1 MYMPHAHAYTY
12 AYGIRIHAYAYA
24 RTHTHAILV
33 CQPPDAWGDNPAGEK
48 EKTRFYQF
56 RLPEATD
63 GCYADLTADTAT
75 DVPYGPWWDPNPN
88 PNPNPRA
95 LTLTD
100 VPYGPWWD
108 PNPKPN
114 PSPSP
119 NLNGRA
125 LWSMVGS

>member
-33 CQPPDAWGDNPAGEK
+33 CQPPDAWGDNPTGEK

-75 DVPYGPWWDPNPN
+75 DVPYGPWWDPQRLRPEHMHTCA
-88 PNPNPRA
+88 RA
-95 LTLTD
+95 HMHMHMHMHMRMSMHLD
-100 VPYGPWWD
+100 V
-108 PNPKPN
+108 
-114 PSPSP
+114 
-119 NLNGRA
+119 
-125 LWSMVGS
+125 